1 MHPVRMPRLP
11 FRKNSQCTPAALIAS
26 VCGMAG
32 CATHT
37 HVALEYPKPAAWN
50 GGVTVS
56 IIDQRGRREHG
67 FDTGQDAHCSR
78 LYGDNFLI
86 PPKIT
91 YLQHALEAEA
101 PAGAS
106 IRLTLSHF
114 ETIEYCD
121 ATNARGLTAVV
132 AGVTGGKVVLPDAP
146 KDMQGDWFKLHISGT
161 VNGKSFDI
169 SEQFDE
175 NDMPFNANGFKANT
189 PEFQKRLQKA
199 SDAAIDQLLSVAA
212 SAP

>member
-1 MHPVRMPRLP
+1 MHPVRMPRPP
-11 FRKNSQCTPAALIAS
+11 FRKNSQRTPAALIAS
-26 VCGMAG
+26 VCGIAG

-37 HVALEYPKPAAWN
+37 HIALEYPKPAAWN

-56 IIDQRGRREHG
+56 IIDQRGRRERG
-67 FDTGQDAHCSR
+67 YDTGQDEHCSR
-78 LYGDNFLI
+78 LYGDDFLI
-86 PPKIT
+86 PAKTT
-91 YLQHALEAEA
+91 YLQHALEAKA

-106 IRLTLSHF
+106 IQLTLSHF

-121 ATNARGLTAVV
+121 ATEAREVAAAVG
-132 AGVTGGKVVLPDAP
+132 GVTGGKVVFPDAS
-146 KDMQGDWFKLHISGT
+146 KGARGDWFKLHISGT

-175 NDMPFNANGFKANT
+175 NDMPVGGSRANT

-199 SDAAIDQLLSVAA
+199 ADAAIDQLLSVAA
-212 SAP
+212 SAS